1 MAWHLGKQTEYAKL
15 EQQLVLLSWLN
26 RRFGFSENAELLD
39 AFVHAA
45 EGFDSEGRSFVFHQL
60 RSRGSRVQIPLEDL
74 ARYDDHIRRHLESIN
89 ARRAVPITLRYFQH
103 LALLYAEVFL
113 DRYFNRRA
121 TLLHDLNQFGAHLL
135 SSGKAQSHQAVQ
147 FTEAGL
153 GKLAFWMA
161 TGSGKTL
168 LLHINHRQFLH
179 YNDRPLDNILLVT
192 PNEGLT
198 EQHIQEMRASN
209 IPCRRFDLR
218 ESGRGASNDGDVR
231 VIEITK
237 LVEKKKGGGESV
249 PIEAFEGNNLIFVDE
264 GHKGSGGVAWR
275 GFRDALGKTGFTFE
289 YSATFGQAL
298 SAAGNDDLTAEY
310 GKAIVFDYSYRY
322 FHKDGYG
329 KDFQLLNLREET
341 AADET
346 DILLLGNLLSF
357 YEQRRY
363 FADAGDA
370 LRPYHLEKPLWVFV
384 GSRVNAVYK
393 EKKKSR
399 SDVLT
404 VVRFL
409 HRFLEN
415 RGGWAVSALEKLSSG
430 RSGLVDP
437 RGRDLFAEK
446 FPYLRTLG
454 MDAPSLYADILSR
467 IFHAP
472 AGGGL
477 HLGDLRGFPGE
488 IGLRAGAAADYFG
501 VIYIGDTAAFKK
513 LAEADD
519 SGIALM
525 EDAISGSLF
534 RGINEPDSGIE
545 MLVGAKKFMEG
556 WNSWRVSNMG
566 LLNIGRK
573 EGSEIIQLFG
583 RGVRLRGMNFS
594 LKRSA
599 VLEGNHPKHLSLLE
613 TLNIFAV
620 RANYMTQFREYL
632 EKEGMETEGTV
643 SFPLPIRANEEFLNQ
658 GLLIP
663 RIPDDRKFAE
673 EQDILL
679 DVDPKIQVRVDMAL
693 RVEAVE
699 SRDGKILRR
708 ETTAGKDRAIPP
720 ESLSLVDW
728 DRLYLELLEYKER
741 NGMKNL
747 AVPLSAPRDILAAR
761 EPGRRYRLVADDTLF
776 RPASFAGLER
786 LHEAAL
792 TILRKYMDKFYRD
805 RKKRWESEHMEYRIL
820 DETDPDFQ
828 HYTVNVLRN
837 HPKLI
842 QEIEEL
848 IRTAD
853 LLYRQDLAAFPSIHF
868 DRHLYQ
874 PLLVEGRK
882 IGGNPPA
889 VRSEPPGLKESERRF
904 VDDLRMYCRS
914 QTRNGNGI
922 PGGGELFL
930 LRNLSRGKGV
940 GFFGDVGFY
949 PDFILW
955 IKRPEGLRILFVE
968 PHGMVHAGPYRHDDK
983 AKLHETLPALGREI
997 ARRTGETQVSLDS
1010 FIVSATPYE
1019 DLRKTYDDGNWDRA
1033 RFRDAHILFPERD
1046 SEYDYV
1052 DLLLASAR

>member
-1 MAWHLGKQTEYAKL
+1 MAWHHGRQTEYAQL
-15 EQQLVLLSWLN
+15 ESQLFLLSWLN
-26 RRFGFSENAELLD
+26 RQLGFSENAELLKT
-39 AFVHAA
+39 FEPTA
-45 EGFDSEGRSFVFHQL
+45 EGFDSEGRSSIFHQL
-60 RSRGSRVQIPLEDL
+60 RSRGSRVKISLEDL
-74 ARYDDHIRRHLESIN
+74 ARYDGHIRSHLEAIN
-89 ARRAVPITLRYFQH
+89 TRRAVPVTLRYFQY

-113 DRYFNRRA
+113 DHYFNRRA
-121 TLLHDLNQFGAHLL
+121 TLLHELNQFGLELMTA
-135 SSGKAQSHQAVQ
+135 GKAWSRNAAQ

-153 GKLAFWMA
+153 NKLAFWMA

-168 LLHINHRQFLH
+168 LLHINYRQFLH
-179 YNDRPLDNILLVT
+179 YNDRPLDNILLIT

-218 ESGRGASNDGDVR
+218 ESGLGGPNNGDVR

-237 LVEKKKGGGESV
+237 LVTEKRGGGESV
-249 PIEAFEGNNLIFVDE
+249 AIDAFEGNNLIFVDE

-298 SAAGNDDLTAEY
+298 SAAGNDELTAEY

-329 KDFQLLNLREET
+329 KDFRLLNLREET
-341 AADET
+341 TGDDT
-346 DILLLGNLLSF
+346 DTLLLGNLLSF

-370 LRPYHLEKPLWVFV
+370 LRPYNLEKPLWVFV
-384 GSRVNAVYK
+384 GSRVNAVYR

-415 RGGWAVSALEKLSSG
+415 RGGWAVSTLGNLLNG
-430 RSGLVDP
+430 QSGLADP
-437 RGRDLFAEK
+437 QGEDLFANK
-446 FPYLRTLG
+446 FDYLQRLG
-454 MDAPSLYADILSR
+454 MDGPSLYADILSQV
-467 IFHAP
+467 FHSP

-477 HLGDLRGFPGE
+477 HMGDLRGFAGE
-488 IGLRAGAAADYFG
+488 IGLKAGAGGDYFG
-501 VIYIGDTAAFKK
+501 VIYIGDTSAFKK
-513 LAEADD
+513 LVEADD
-519 SGIALM
+519 SGVTLM

-534 RGINEPDSGIE
+534 QGINEPDSRIE

-599 VLEGNHPKHLSLLE
+599 VLEGDHPKNLPLLE

-632 EKEGMETEGTV
+632 EKEGMETGGTV
-643 SFPLPIRANEEFLNQ
+643 SLPLPIRPNEDFLNQ
-658 GLLIP
+658 GLLIL
-663 RIPDDRKFAE
+663 RIPEDRKFAE
-673 EQDILL
+673 ERDILL
-679 DVDPKIQVRVDMAL
+679 EADPKIQVRVDMAL

-708 ETTAGKDRAIPP
+708 ETTAGVDRAIP
-720 ESLSLVDW
+720 EECLHWLDW
-728 DRLYLELLEYKER
+728 ERLYLELLEYKER
-741 NGMKNL
+741 NGMNNL
-747 AVPLSAPRDILAAR
+747 VLPLSAPRDILAAR
-761 EPGRRYRLVADDTLF
+761 EPGRCYRLIADDTLF
-776 RPASFAGLER
+776 RPAAFAGLER

-792 TILRKYMDKFYRD
+792 TILRKYVDKFYRD

-820 DETDPDFQ
+820 DETDPNFQ
-828 HYTVNVLRN
+828 HYTVKVLRN
-837 HPKLI
+837 HPELI

-848 IRTAD
+848 IRAAD
-853 LLYRQDLAAFPSIHF
+853 LLYQQDLAAFPSIHF

-874 PLLVEGRK
+874 PLLVEGRE

-904 VDDLRMYCRS
+904 VYDLRMYFRA
-914 QTRNGNGI
+914 QTRTGAGI

-930 LRNLSRGKGV
+930 LRNLSRGNGV

-949 PDFILW
+949 PDFIVW
-955 IKRPEGLRILFVE
+955 IKRPEGLRIIFVE
-968 PHGMVHAGPYRHDDK
+968 PHGMIHAGPYRHDDK

-997 ARRTGETQVSLDS
+997 ARRTGETRVSLDS
-1010 FIVSATPYE
+1010 FIVSATPFE
-1019 DLRKTYDDGNWDRA
+1019 DLRKTYDDGNWDRV
-1033 RFRDAHILFPERD
+1033 RFRDAHILFPEQD
-1046 SEYDYV
+1046 EEYDYI
-1052 DLLLASAR
+1052 DALMAGT